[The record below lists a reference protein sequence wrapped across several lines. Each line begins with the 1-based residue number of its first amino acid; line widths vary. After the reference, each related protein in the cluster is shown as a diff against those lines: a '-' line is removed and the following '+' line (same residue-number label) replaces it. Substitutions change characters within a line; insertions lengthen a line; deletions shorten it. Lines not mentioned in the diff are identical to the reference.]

1 MSPRPKVA
9 LDLETVIGA
18 AADIADQFG
27 VQEVTLANLAKRL
40 NIRPPSLYNH
50 VEGLP
55 GLRKELAI
63 LGLNKL
69 YAELSA
75 TAVGLTGENA
85 IIELSKTYINFARK
99 HPGLY
104 EATLLA
110 PDPKDQDVQLS
121 GGKIIDLTLNV
132 LREYDLEG
140 DSALHAVRGL
150 RSILHGFSSLEQKG
164 GLELALDLDVSLRLI
179 IKAFL
184 AGIGELKK

>member
-9 LDLETVIGA
+9 LDLETVIET

-75 TAVGLTGENA
+75 TAVGFTGEKA
-85 IIELSKTYINFARK
+85 IIQLSKTYINFARK

-110 PDPKDQDVQLS
+110 PDPKDQDVQAS
-121 GGKIIDLTLNV
+121 GGKIVDLTINV

>member
-9 LDLETVIGA
+9 LDLETVIEA

-121 GGKIIDLTLNV
+121 GGKIIDLTINV

>member
-9 LDLETVIGA
+9 LDLETVIEA

-63 LGLNKL
+63 LGLNQL

-75 TAVGLTGENA
+75 TAVGLTGEKA

-110 PDPKDQDVQLS
+110 PDPKDQDVQVS
-121 GGKIIDLTLNV
+121 GGKIVDLTINV

>member
-9 LDLETVIGA
+9 LDLETVIEA

-75 TAVGLTGENA
+75 TAVGLTGEKA

-110 PDPKDQDVQLS
+110 PDPKDQDVQVS
-121 GGKIIDLTLNV
+121 GGKIVDLTINV